1 MATGDANARTSRPD
15 EPARVLLVDDEP
27 ANLDLLRQA
36 LDGRG
41 YRLLVA
47 TSGEDALKV
56 AHRARPSLVLLDVV
70 MPGIDGYETCRR
82 LKADPE
88 TKGAAVIFL
97 SALAE
102 AREKVRGLEAG
113 AVDFVSK
120 PFQPEEVVARVHSH
134 LTVQRLQ
141 AQLESRN
148 AELARELQVAQ
159 EMLADARRRV
169 ESALVGSSP
178 AVRALRETIA
188 QRATSLEPLLLTGPT
203 GAGHEAVA
211 RAVHHQSPR
220 GRQAFIHVNCV
231 LLAPGHAQGLLAG
244 PGERDAGAAP
254 VAALSPLE
262 LAEKG
267 TLYLEEIHQ
276 LPPELQVR
284 LAERLE
290 AASRARAEGSA
301 VAPDVRVIASTSAP
315 TSVDSGLRPRLLAS
329 LEVGTVR
336 VPSLVERSEDIPE
349 LARLFVEQHARRAG
363 AVVERV
369 SEESERR
376 LRAYRWPGN
385 LRELESV
392 LERAV
397 TSAREPVLEVDRALL
412 DEGLP
417 LGHYRLLTKLGEGG
431 MGEVWRARHQLLA
444 RPCAVKLIRP
454 DRLGARGRDTAL
466 ERFRREARTI
476 ARLTLAEHRASVR
489 LRDERVGRP
498 LLRDGAAGRPRP
510 LRAGEGLRP
519 PPAGARRLRP
529 EAGLPLAR
537 RGARGRA
544 PAPGRQAP
552 QPLPVPPRPRLRRG
566 EGARLRPRQVDRR
579 GRRPADDGGCPHGH
593 AGLHAAGAGGRGPGR
608 RALGHLRA
616 GVRGLLDADGA
627 DRLRRGAHGDD
638 PRPRAHRPRAAVEGR
653 RGGRCRSALERI
665 VMDCLE
671 KAPGK
676 RPATAL
682 ELWQRLGEVPLDDP
696 WTPERAESWW
706 REKLPDRA
714 AAAPGDDPSAEL
726 SLDLIE

>member
-1 MATGDANARTSRPD
+1 MPAADLDAAAGE

-56 AHRARPSLVLLDVV
+56 AHRSRPSLVLLDVV

-113 AVDFVSK
+113 AVDFVTK
-120 PFQPEEVVARVHSH
+120 PFQPEEVVARVHTH

-148 AELARELQVAQ
+148 AELARELQVA
-159 EMLADARRRV
+159 EELLADARRRV
-169 ESALVGSSP
+169 EGALLGSSP

-188 QRATSLEPLLLTGPT
+188 QRASSVEPLLLTGPP
-203 GAGHEAVA
+203 GAGQEAVA

-220 GRQAFIHVNCV
+220 GRQAFIHVNCA
-231 LLAPGHAQGLLAG
+231 LLAPGQAQGLLGGAG
-244 PGERDAGAAP
+244 GSDAPAA
-254 VAALSPLE
+254 AGTLGPLE
-262 LAEKG
+262 LAERG

-284 LAERLE
+284 LSELLE
-290 AASRARAEGSA
+290 AASRARAAGGA
-301 VAPDVRVIASTSAP
+301 QAPEARVIASTSAP
-315 TSVDSGLRPRLLAS
+315 TSVEAGLRPRLLAA
-329 LEVGTVR
+329 LEVGTLR
-336 VPSLVERSEDIPE
+336 VPSLAERAEDIPE
-349 LARLFVEQHARRAG
+349 LARFFVGQHARRAG
-363 AVVERV
+363 AVVERI

-397 TSAREPVLEVDRALL
+397 LSAREPVLEIDKALL

-417 LGHYRLLTKLGEGG
+417 LGHYRLMTKLGEGG
-431 MGEVWRARHQLLA
+431 MGEVWLARHQLLA

-454 DRLGARGRDTAL
+454 DRLGAGYRDAAL

-476 ARLTLAEHRASVR
+476 ARLTSPNTVRLYDFGLSESGSLYFVMELLRGLDLFALVKDFGPLPPERVVFVLRQACRSLAEAH
-489 LRDERVGRP
+489 
-498 LLRDGAAGRPRP
+498 
-510 LRAGEGLRP
+510 GEGLLHRDVKP
-519 PPAGARRLRP
+519 HNLFLCRLGLDCDVVKVLDFGLVKSLGDEDAQITTAGALTGTPAYMPPERAGGGPGDARSDIYALGCVAWWMLAGRTVFSGDPMAMVLHHVRTAPERP
-529 EAGLPLAR
+529 SLAS
-537 RGARGRA
+537 G
-544 PAPGRQAP
+544 
-552 QPLPVPPRPRLRRG
+552 LPVPERL
-566 EGARLRPRQVDRR
+566 EQ
-579 GRRPADDGGCPHGH
+579 
-593 AGLHAAGAGGRGPGR
+593 
-608 RALGHLRA
+608 
-616 GVRGLLDADGA
+616 
-627 DRLRRGAHGDD
+627 
-638 PRPRAHRPRAAVEGR
+638 
-653 RGGRCRSALERI
+653 I

-671 KAPGK
+671 KAPSK

-682 ELWQRLGEVPLDDP
+682 ELWQRLGEVPLESP

-706 REKLPDRA
+706 QENRPDLA
-714 AAAPGDDPSAEL
+714 GAGAGDALSDELLLDPI
-726 SLDLIE
+726 D

>member
-1 MATGDANARTSRPD
+1 M
-15 EPARVLLVDDEP
+15 DDEP

-56 AHRARPSLVLLDVV
+56 AHRARPSIVLLDVV

-82 LKADPE
+82 LKAAPE
-88 TKGAAVIFL
+88 TRGAAVIFL

-120 PFQPEEVVARVHSH
+120 PFQPEEVVARVHTH

-220 GRQAFIHVNCV
+220 GRQAFIHVNCA
-231 LLAPGHAQGLLAG
+231 LLAPGHAQALLAG

-290 AASRARAEGSA
+290 AASRARAEASA

-315 TSVDSGLRPRLLAS
+315 TSVESGLRPRLLAS

-476 ARLTLAEHRASVR
+476 ARLTSPNTVRLYDFGTSESGGLYFVMELLDGLDLFALVRDFGPLPPERVVSVLRQACRSLAEAH
-489 LRDERVGRP
+489 
-498 LLRDGAAGRPRP
+498 
-510 LRAGEGLRP
+510 
-519 PPAGARRLRP
+519 
-529 EAGLPLAR
+529 EAGLLHRDVKPHNLFLCRLGLDCDVVKVLDFGLVKSIGEDDAQLTTEGALTGTPAYMPPERAAGGPGDAR
-537 RGARGRA
+537 SDIYALGCVAFWMLTGRTVFA
-544 PAPGRQAP
+544 GEPMAMILDHVRTVPERPSKVSGR
-552 QPLPVPPRPRLRRG
+552 PVP
-566 EGARLRPRQVDRR
+566 E
-579 GRRPADDGGCPHGH
+579 
-593 AGLHAAGAGGRGPGR
+593 
-608 RALGHLRA
+608 
-616 GVRGLLDADGA
+616 
-627 DRLRRGAHGDD
+627 
-638 PRPRAHRPRAAVEGR
+638 E
-653 RGGRCRSALERI
+653 LERI

-682 ELWQRLGEVPLDDP
+682 ELWHRLGGVPLDDP

-706 REKLPDRA
+706 REKLPGRA
-714 AAAPGDDPSAEL
+714 AAAAGDDPSAEL
-726 SLDLIE
+726 SLDLID

>member
-1 MATGDANARTSRPD
+1 MPTADLDAAAGE

-56 AHRARPSLVLLDVV
+56 AHRSRPSLVLLDVV

-113 AVDFVSK
+113 AVDFVTK
-120 PFQPEEVVARVHSH
+120 PFQPEEVVARVHTH

-148 AELARELQVAQ
+148 AELARELQVA
-159 EMLADARRRV
+159 EELLADARRRV
-169 ESALVGSSP
+169 EGALLGSSP

-188 QRATSLEPLLLTGPT
+188 QRASSVEPLLLTGPP
-203 GAGHEAVA
+203 GAGQEAVA

-220 GRQAFIHVNCV
+220 GRQAFIHVNCA
-231 LLAPGHAQGLLAG
+231 LLAPGQAQGLLGGAG
-244 PGERDAGAAP
+244 GSDAAGAACT
-254 VAALSPLE
+254 LGPLE
-262 LAEKG
+262 LAERG

-284 LAERLE
+284 LAELLE
-290 AASRARAEGSA
+290 AASRARAAGG
-301 VAPDVRVIASTSAP
+301 APVPEARVIASTSAP
-315 TSVDSGLRPRLLAS
+315 TSVESGLRPRLLAA
-329 LEVGTVR
+329 LEVGTLR
-336 VPSLVERSEDIPE
+336 VPSLAERAEDIPE
-349 LARLFVEQHARRAG
+349 LARFFVGQHARRAG
-363 AVVERV
+363 AVVERL
-369 SEESERR
+369 SDESERR

-397 TSAREPVLEVDRALL
+397 LSAREPVLEVDKALL

-417 LGHYRLLTKLGEGG
+417 LGHYRLMTKLGEGG

-454 DRLGARGRDTAL
+454 DRLGASHRDAAL

-476 ARLTLAEHRASVR
+476 ARLTSPNTVR
-489 LRDERVGRP
+489 LYDFGLSESGSLYFVME
-498 LLRDGAAGRPRP
+498 LLR
-510 LRAGEGLRP
+510 GLDLFALVRDFG
-519 PPAGARRLRP
+519 PAPARARRLRAA
-529 EAGLPLAR
+529 AGLPLAR
-537 RGARGRA
+537 RGARRGA
-544 PAPGRQAP
+544 PAPGRQAA

-566 EGARLRPRQVDRR
+566 QGARLRPRQVAR
-579 GRRPADDGGCPHGH
+579 GRGRADHHGGRAHRH
-593 AGLHAAGAGGRGPGR
+593 AGLHAAGAGGRRPRR

-616 GVRGLLDADGA
+616 RLRGLVDADRA
-627 DRLRRGAHGDD
+627 DRLLRRPHGHD
-638 PRPRAHRPRAAVEGR
+638 PPPRAHRPRAAVAGLGPARAGAARADRDGLPREGAGQAPGHGPR
-653 RGGRCRSALERI
+653 AVAEARRGAAREPLDAGARRELVAGESAGPRGGRRRRRTERRALAR
-665 VMDCLE
+665 
-671 KAPGK
+671 
-676 RPATAL
+676 
-682 ELWQRLGEVPLDDP
+682 
-696 WTPERAESWW
+696 
-706 REKLPDRA
+706 PDR
-714 AAAPGDDPSAEL
+714 L
-726 SLDLIE
+726 K